1 MGGRKYTSS
10 PSSSLSEVKWEE
22 EIFPLPLPLEGRKY
36 ISSSSSSSL
45 TLTLKIDFIY

>member
-36 ISSSSSSSL
+36 ISSSLTL